1 MGQRDHRKQV
11 IASFRQ
17 NLQGAKPIELLLV
30 AEAAGSATDQ
40 SGAFSAAAAAVA
52 EYISYPLNNYDNSLQ
67 RLFISLVGTY
77 MVTLRYLTQGP
88 SLAVPNGNYYNWN
101 F

>member
-1 MGQRDHRKQV
+1 MSRNHRKQV
-11 IASFRQ
+11 IASFQQ
-17 NLQGAKPIELLLV
+17 NLQGANPIELLLV

-40 SGAFSAAAAAVA
+40 SGAFRAAAAAVA
-52 EYISYPLNNYDNSLQ
+52 EYISYPLGNFDQSMQN
-67 RLFISLVGTY
+67 LFISLVGTY

>member
-1 MGQRDHRKQV
+1 MGHRDRRKQV
-11 IASFRQ
+11 IASFQQ
-17 NLQGAKPIELLLV
+17 NLQGANPIELLLV

-40 SGAFSAAAAAVA
+40 SGAFNAAAAAVA